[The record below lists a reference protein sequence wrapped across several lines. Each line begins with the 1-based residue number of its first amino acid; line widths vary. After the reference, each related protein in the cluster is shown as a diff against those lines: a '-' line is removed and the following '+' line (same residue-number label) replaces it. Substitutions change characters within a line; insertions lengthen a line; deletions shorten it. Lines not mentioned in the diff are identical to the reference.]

1 VTSVLRWTEFLS
13 PREGEA
19 ETSLRVIHTRREKD
33 QNCKSDMKDSTGMR
47 EMLAVC
53 LMGRLARFASR

>member
-19 ETSLRVIHTRREKD
+19 ETSLCVIHTRREKD
-33 QNCKSDMKDSTGMR
+33 QKCKSDMKDSTGMR

-53 LMGRLARFASR
+53 LMR